1 MTTTMNISLPDTL
14 KAFVDQRVADRGYG
28 SHSEYVRDLV
38 RKDEMEAA
46 KDELRAK
53 LADGLASPPGKPW
66 QQLRDALMQRTQRAE
81 RPESSRPA

>member
-38 RKDEMEAA
+38 RKDELEAA

-53 LADGLASPPGKPW
+53 LAAGFDSPSGKPW
-66 QQLRDALMQRTQRAE
+66 QQLRDELMLRTDGAE
-81 RPESSRPA
+81 RPESFRPA

>member
-14 KAFVDQRVADRGYG
+14 KAFVDQRVSDRGYG

-38 RKDEMEAA
+38 RKDEIEAA

-53 LADGLASPPGKPW
+53 LANGLASPPGKPW
-66 QQLRDALMQRTQRAE
+66 QQLRDALMQRAQPKDQ
-81 RPESSRPA
+81 PESLPPA